1 MDYENKGRNSRI
13 RERIQVPNIQLNQ
26 QDQRAFDTD
35 EMISSQGDWSSP
47 IKINQ
52 DTPNQFMQETQ
63 QNLITSNDDNQDVN
77 SKKSSS
83 SNNINKNKNH
93 NNDFDYLKKANLN
106 LQKSK
111 SQIEKK
117 GTKEED
123 SVKNRKTSKLSQSN
137 ASIAPS
143 FVLDQQ
149 QEDQQVDQTQKQLIQ
164 ASQISNEQQK
174 VSKNMLDDHNPQRRL
189 KDYRSTQYRNISLKL
204 LENGTNAQ
212 AQEANCN
219 TQTNLDID
227 GFSPTLTL
235 NNFNKSKRSYLVLN
249 LNECSTPQNNANKI
263 KVYPLLSSG
272 VSTDNMKKSQI
283 INRVSQH
290 SINIDKNGTF
300 NQYLDFNK
308 ERPLN
313 KGEQLLG
320 FNPFEGQ
327 NQSQQPSLINGAN
340 IQAYYSFQGRTGD
353 NDSQAHYNQNTS
365 NQIMLSQNQP
375 YQSPAYSQFYAN
387 PFQTN
392 SNTNNNTNN
401 IRNPNESNINWNIA
415 IKIKNI
421 SRFISKVRSQT
432 SDFNKKNLKD
442 FHHKLIN
449 DASDSKIYAQSG
461 SSSTLLSVNTSQK
474 IQLQQ
479 SNTLVREDSEEQ
491 NCLERLFYKI
501 MNIFFKKCLYYLDN
515 IIKSEKSYVFSPE
528 QTMIVFWNILFGLL
542 LLFQFF
548 YIPFSVGFEVDIVEQ
563 SQYRLLFYIIPI
575 IACIIDSLIN
585 LNLGY
590 YLQGLVEIDRIK
602 IIKRYIKQ
610 FLLRDI
616 ISLFAL
622 IMTQQT
628 NVSYYSL
635 LFFVRIPQL
644 FKILDEHAEYFQ
656 LEQKYYN
663 YYQLGNLLFM
673 IFYIS
678 HTCGCIFH
686 YISYEMAVQSQND
699 LRETWLNDAGV
710 FYSSIFKR
718 YVYSFYFIV
727 ITITTVGYGD
737 IKPISVYEKIYV
749 TVITILGS
757 CIFAYTVNTVG
768 TIFQEIERKKAQSK
782 QRKYELTSYLN
793 QRQVKKDIQ
802 IRVLK
807 HLEFN
812 QQREDDDPIRGMNI
826 LESVSKSLKEE
837 VCKDFYGRILQ
848 QSKIFNLQ
856 FSQQALLDVSL
867 HFKEKIL
874 SPGEIVFK
882 EGQANDHD
890 IFYIYKGSID
900 LFVQKSKK
908 QQRTI
913 FTAKSGMFFGQGG
926 FFSSAPRECSAK
938 TITVCHLLVLSQSD
952 FIKTIKNHTEDY
964 EKFCVIKDEMNIYKI
979 QQHMTCFS
987 CGQFNHTLLNCH
999 LIHYKRN
1006 RDLYLARYRY
1016 SIPQERKKEVK
1027 RKKYGKSSSWKQRQI
1042 VRQSLFQLRLD
1053 ALNLIL
1059 QNAQEITDKQFF
1071 NGVNKIKYENGFFFA
1086 DYEEDEELQ
1095 KLKKEG
1101 QEGEDEDKTS
1111 ESSSND
1117 EENLKKSQSNLS
1129 AASNISN
1136 VSQLSYNQDDSYRFG
1151 NNLPHYLM
1159 PNESA
1164 DMKGE
1169 ETLLNSIKEV
1179 NELEE
1184 EKQENKYHSQKTKT
1198 SQNLYKYSIQ
1208 SQNSRRHHAESI
1220 DDNHLYPFHKQQ
1232 THKES
1237 STSSARKISSQR
1249 SLQLVTYSKR
1259 PEPLEIANQNQLK
1272 TSHDL
1277 NNKKD
1282 KSNSSLVQP
1291 LFISKDS
1298 PQASQR
1304 QNSDQ
1309 VGTSSQIKLQG
1320 KNKNLL
1326 DKKHISDF
1334 LFNDQNIY
1342 SSDSSSLSEVSGDEM
1357 QNKIKHK
1364 NQNASKNHQALLH
1377 NQLISQFA
1385 QIKLSRKKNSE
1396 NSIDMPSLQ
1405 ELDQEHSKQVKKVLT
1420 TNQKHKDQIK
1430 LTQQENTDEKI
1441 TQPQQQLLKQQTKN
1455 IIILNSKEN
1464 KKFIFE
1470 NIVISKRSS
1479 QLSAQNVE
1487 KPLYDPQNQEL
1498 KQNDKMNLADDSDI
1512 SILQTWNSQKQTK
1525 SNKQILISS
1534 KSLNEADRNEDFRSQ
1549 KKERYDSLENQN
1561 GQSEQDES
1569 HPRGRHKHQFLLK
1582 RRSKSATKTNH
1593 QQFNFDKTQRRS
1605 SVFDN
1610 ENSCQEALNI
1620 DQQSLTQKNQF
1631 KISVKHPTGQTTSK
1645 SKKANIQLESLE
1657 MKNSQETQT
1666 RKISNFSNGRGQ
1678 NLIAQQ
1684 EKNLAKKINMPLL
1697 NPNEQFTI
1705 KQKKRVHLD
1714 SLSLLNQYQQFSK
1727 QENEKLIEQI
1737 KAILGKNTNFQSQ
1750 NATPVAKQINKLN
1763 STDQNNIQKQNLET
1777 KLSNNLNRLQSIEEY
1792 PQPIS
1797 EVELNDKMIYKIK
1810 TNLNYS
1816 SDLFQ
1821 YDFDQMK
1828 IFKYYFPHNNYSN
1841 VVSRLKPKKFK
1852 NSNRNAIKRRTIINP
1867 QNFNIQQNI

>member
-1 MDYENKGRNSRI
+1 MDYENKGRSSKI
-13 RERIQVPNIQLNQ
+13 RERIQVPSIQLNQ
-26 QDQRAFDTD
+26 QDQHVFDTD
-35 EMISSQGDWSSP
+35 GMISSQGDWSSP
-47 IKINQ
+47 IKLNQ
-52 DTPNQFMQETQ
+52 DTPNQFIQETQ
-63 QNLITSNDDNQDVN
+63 QNLITSNDDNQEGN
-77 SKKSSS
+77 SKKSSKS
-83 SNNINKNKNH
+83 KSN

-111 SQIEKK
+111 SQLEKQ

-123 SVKNRKTSKLSQSN
+123 SGKNLKISKLSQSN
-137 ASIAPS
+137 VSIVRSFAS
-143 FVLDQQ
+143 DQQ
-149 QEDQQVDQTQKQLIQ
+149 QEDQLVDQTQKNLIQ
-164 ASQISNEQQK
+164 TKQTVNEQQK
-174 VSKNMLDDHNPQRRL
+174 APKNILDDNNPQIRL
-189 KDYRSTQYRNISLKL
+189 RDYRRTQYRNVSLKL

-212 AQEANCN
+212 AQEANWN
-219 TQTNLDID
+219 TQTNLDVE

-235 NNFNKSKRSYLVLN
+235 NNINKSKRSYLALN
-249 LNECSTPQNNANKI
+249 LNECSTPQNNPNKM

-272 VSTDNMKKSQI
+272 LSTDNLRKSQI

-290 SINIDKNGTF
+290 SINIDKNGNF

-308 ERPLN
+308 DRCLN
-313 KGEQLLG
+313 KGDQLLG
-320 FNPFEGQ
+320 FNTFEGQ
-327 NQSQQPSLINGAN
+327 NQSQQPSVFGGAN

-353 NDSQAHYNQNTS
+353 NDSQAHYNQNAS
-365 NQIMLSQNQP
+365 NQIMISQNQQ
-375 YQSPAYSQFYAN
+375 YQSAAHSQFYAT
-387 PFQTN
+387 PLQ
-392 SNTNNNTNN
+392 TNNNNNNINN

-442 FHHKLIN
+442 FHHRLIN
-449 DASDSKIYAQSG
+449 DASDSKIYAQNG
-461 SSSTLLSVNTSQK
+461 SSSTLPSVNSSQK

-479 SNTLVREDSEEQ
+479 SNTLVREDSQEQ
-491 NCLERLFYKI
+491 NCLERLFYNL
-501 MNIFFKKCLYYLDN
+501 MNVLFKKCLYYLDN
-515 IIKSEKSYVFSPE
+515 IGEKSYVFSPE

-548 YIPFSVGFEVDIVEQ
+548 YIPFSVGFDVDIVEQ

-575 IACIIDSLIN
+575 IACFIDSLIN

-616 ISLFAL
+616 ISLFSL

-644 FKILDEHAEYFQ
+644 FKILEEHAEYFQ

-678 HTCGCIFH
+678 HICGCIFH
-686 YISYEMAVQSQND
+686 YISYEMGVQSQND
-699 LRETWLNDAGV
+699 LRDTWLNDAGV

-749 TVITILGS
+749 TIITILGS

-826 LESVSKSLKEE
+826 LESVSKNLKEE

-856 FSQQALLDVSL
+856 FSQQALLDASL
-867 HFKEKIL
+867 YFKEKIL

-900 LFVQKSKK
+900 LFVQKSRK

-952 FIKTIKNHTEDY
+952 FIKTLKNHTEDY

-1016 SIPQERKKEVK
+1016 SIPQERKKEVV
-1027 RKKYGKSSSWKQRQI
+1027 RKNYGKSSSWKQRQI

-1059 QNAQEITDKQFF
+1059 SNPQEITDKQFF
-1071 NGVNKIKYENGFFFA
+1071 NGVNKIKFENGFFFA

-1101 QEGEDEDKTS
+1101 QEGEDEDKS
-1111 ESSSND
+1111 SDSSSND
-1117 EENLKKSQSNLS
+1117 EDDLQNSQNNLS
-1129 AASNISN
+1129 VASNISN
-1136 VSQLSYNQDDSYRFG
+1136 ASQLTYNQDDSYRFG
-1151 NNLPHYLM
+1151 NNFPHYFM
-1159 PNESA
+1159 TNDSG
-1164 DMKGE
+1164 DIKGE

-1184 EKQENKYHSQKTKT
+1184 ENQENKHHLQKTKA
-1198 SQNLYKYSIQ
+1198 SQNLYKYSLQ

-1232 THKES
+1232 TQKES
-1237 STSSARKISSQR
+1237 STSSARKIQSQR

-1259 PEPLEIANQNQLK
+1259 HELLDIANQNSLK
-1272 TSHDL
+1272 TSHDS

-1282 KSNSSLVQP
+1282 KSSSSIVQP
-1291 LFISKDS
+1291 VFISKDS
-1298 PQASQR
+1298 PQTSQR

-1309 VGTSSQIKLQG
+1309 IGVSSQIKLQG
-1320 KNKNLL
+1320 KNKNQG
-1326 DKKHISDF
+1326 DKKRISDF
-1334 LFNDQNIY
+1334 LFNDQNVY
-1342 SSDSSSLSEVSGDEM
+1342 SSDSSSLSEVSADEM
-1357 QNKIKHK
+1357 QNKIK
-1364 NQNASKNHQALLH
+1364 QNKQHTSQSHYMQLHDSKKQNNN

-1385 QIKLSRKKNSE
+1385 QIKIQKKRNSE
-1396 NSIDMPSLQ
+1396 DDSIDLPASQ
-1405 ELDQEHSKQVKKVLT
+1405 ERDQEHAIQRKKEQIIS
-1420 TNQKHKDQIK
+1420 QKPKDQID
-1430 LTQQENTDEKI
+1430 LSQQYITNEKT
-1441 TQPQQQLLKQQTKN
+1441 TQPQQLLKQQTKN
-1455 IIILNSKEN
+1455 KIIVNSNEN

-1470 NIVISKRSS
+1470 NIVISKRGSYLSS
-1479 QLSAQNVE
+1479 Q
-1487 KPLYDPQNQEL
+1487 KPLNDAQNQEL
-1498 KQNDKMNLADDSDI
+1498 KQNDKINFADDSDD
-1512 SILQTWNSQKQTK
+1512 SILQIQNSQRQTK
-1525 SNKQILISS
+1525 SNKQTLISS
-1534 KSLNEADRNEDFRSQ
+1534 QSLNEAEFNENIHTQS
-1549 KKERYDSLENQN
+1549 KERQHSLENKN
-1561 GQSEQDES
+1561 EQMNEQVETHS
-1569 HPRGRHKHQFLLK
+1569 RRRNKHQFLFK
-1582 RRSKSATKTNH
+1582 RRSQSATKTNNK
-1593 QQFNFDKTQRRS
+1593 QFSFDKTQRRS
-1605 SVFDN
+1605 LVFDD
-1610 ENSCQEALNI
+1610 ENFSQEAQNI
-1620 DQQSLTQKNQF
+1620 DQQNLTQKNQF
-1631 KISVKHPTGQTTSK
+1631 RISAKHPTGQATTK
-1645 SKKANIQLESLE
+1645 SKKNNIHLESLE
-1657 MKNSQETQT
+1657 QKNSQETQT

-1678 NLIAQQ
+1678 NLMVQQ

-1697 NPNEQFTI
+1697 NPNELFTI
-1705 KQKKRVHLD
+1705 KQKKRIHLD
-1714 SLSLLNQYQQFSK
+1714 PQQLLNQYQQFSK

-1737 KAILGKNTNFQSQ
+1737 KSILSKNTNFQSQ
-1750 NATPVAKQINKLN
+1750 NATPVGKQIKKIN
-1763 STDQNNIQKQNLET
+1763 STDQNNIQKQNFET
-1777 KLSNNLNRLQSIEEY
+1777 KSSNNLNKLQSLEEY

-1821 YDFDQMK
+1821 YDFDTMK

-1841 VVSRLKPKKFK
+1841 VVSRLKPKKLK
-1852 NSNRNAIKRRTIINP
+1852 NGNRNTIKRRTVINS
-1867 QNFNIQQNI
+1867 QNFNNQNI

>member
-1 MDYENKGRNSRI
+1 MNYENQGRSSKI
-13 RERIQVPNIQLNQ
+13 QQRIQVPNIQLNE
-26 QDQRAFDTD
+26 QDQHVFDTD
-35 EMISSQGDWSSP
+35 GMISSQGDWSSP

-63 QNLITSNDDNQDVN
+63 QNLITSNDDNLDAI

-83 SNNINKNKNH
+83 KNNNNNI
-93 NNDFDYLKKANLN
+93 DSDMDYLKKVNLN

-111 SQIEKK
+111 SQIEKQ

-123 SVKNRKTSKLSQSN
+123 SGKNHKISKHSQSN

-149 QEDQQVDQTQKQLIQ
+149 QEDQQADQTQKHLIQ
-164 ASQISNEQQK
+164 TNQNFNEQSKTQK
-174 VSKNMLDDHNPQRRL
+174 NVFDDENPQRRL
-189 KDYRSTQYRNISLKL
+189 REYRRTQYRNVSLKL

-212 AQEANCN
+212 AQEANWN
-219 TQTNLDID
+219 TQTNLDIE

-235 NNFNKSKRSYLVLN
+235 NNINKSKKSFLALN
-249 LNECSTPQNNANKI
+249 VNECSTPQNNPNKI

-272 VSTDNMKKSQI
+272 VSTDNLRKSQI

-290 SINIDKNGTF
+290 SINLDKNGTF

-308 ERPLN
+308 DRPLS
-313 KGEQLLG
+313 KGDQLLG
-320 FNPFEGQ
+320 FSAFEGQ
-327 NQSQQPSLINGAN
+327 NQSQQPSLINGMN
-340 IQAYYSFQGRTGD
+340 IQAYYSFQGRTGE
-353 NDSQAHYNQNTS
+353 NDSQAHYNQNAS
-365 NQIMLSQNQP
+365 NQVMLSQNQQ
-375 YQSPAYSQFYAN
+375 YQSIAHSQFYAA
-387 PFQTN
+387 PLQ
-392 SNTNNNTNN
+392 TNNNNINN
-401 IRNPNESNINWNIA
+401 IRNPSESNINWNIA

-461 SSSTLLSVNTSQK
+461 SNNTLPSLNTSQK

-479 SNTLVREDSEEQ
+479 SNTLVREDSQEQ
-491 NCLERLFYKI
+491 NCLEKVFYKM
-501 MNIFFKKCLYYLDN
+501 MNILFKRCLYYLDN
-515 IIKSEKSYVFSPE
+515 IITSEKSYVFSPE

-548 YIPFSVGFEVDIVEQ
+548 YIPFSVGFDVDIVDQ
-563 SQYRLLFYIIPI
+563 TKYRLLFYIIPI
-575 IACIIDSLIN
+575 IACFIDSLIN

-590 YLQGLVEIDRIK
+590 YLQGLVEIDRLK

-610 FLLRDI
+610 FLIRDI
-616 ISLFAL
+616 ISLFSL
-622 IMTQQT
+622 IMTLQT

-644 FKILDEHAEYFQ
+644 FKILEEHAEYFQ

-678 HTCGCIFH
+678 HICGCIFH
-686 YISYEMAVQSQND
+686 YISYEIGVQSQND
-699 LRETWLNDAGV
+699 LKDTWLNDAGV

-749 TVITILGS
+749 TIITILGS

-826 LESVSKSLKEE
+826 LESVSKNLKEE

-856 FSQQALLDVSL
+856 FSQQALLDASL
-867 HFKEKIL
+867 QFKEKIL

-900 LFVQKSKK
+900 LFVQKSRK

-952 FIKTIKNHTEDY
+952 FIKTLKNHTEDY

-1006 RDLYLARYRY
+1006 RDLFLARYRY
-1016 SIPQERKKEVK
+1016 SIPQERKKEII
-1027 RKKYGKSSSWKQRQI
+1027 RKNYGKSSSWKQRQV

-1059 QNAQEITDKQFF
+1059 QNPQEITDKQFF

-1086 DYEEDEELQ
+1086 DYEEDEELE

-1101 QEGEDEDKTS
+1101 QEDEDKSS
-1111 ESSSND
+1111 ESSSSD
-1117 EENLKKSQSNLS
+1117 EENLQNKLSNLS

-1136 VSQLSYNQDDSYRFG
+1136 ASQLTYNQDDSYRFG
-1151 NNLPHYLM
+1151 NNVPHFFIQ
-1159 PNESA
+1159 NESA
-1164 DMKGE
+1164 DIKAE

-1179 NELEE
+1179 NELDEE
-1184 EKQENKYHSQKTKT
+1184 NHENKYQSQKRKT

-1208 SQNSRRHHAESI
+1208 SQNSRRPHAQSI
-1220 DDNHLYPFHKQQ
+1220 DDDNHLYHFHKQQ

-1237 STSSARKISSQR
+1237 STSSARKIQSQR

-1259 PEPLEIANQNQLK
+1259 SELLEIANQNSLK
-1272 TSHDL
+1272 TSHDS

-1291 LFISKDS
+1291 VFISKDS
-1298 PQASQR
+1298 PQTSQR

-1309 VGTSSQIKLQG
+1309 KIKLQG
-1320 KNKNLL
+1320 KNKNQA
-1326 DKKHISDF
+1326 DKKGISDF
-1334 LFNDQNIY
+1334 LFNDQNVY
-1342 SSDSSSLSEVSGDEM
+1342 SSDSSSLSELSADELH
-1357 QNKIKHK
+1357 NKIKQN
-1364 NQNASKNHQALLH
+1364 NQNISKSHQFQMNEQKKQSNNHQFT
-1377 NQLISQFA
+1377 SQFA
-1385 QIKLSRKKNSE
+1385 QIRLKKKKNSE
-1396 NSIDMPSLQ
+1396 DSIDTPSLQ
-1405 ELDQEHSKQVKKVLT
+1405 ELDQELVIQGKKT
-1420 TNQKHKDQIK
+1420 QPTIYKHKDQIK
-1430 LTQQENTDEKI
+1430 LAQKVSTDEKA
-1441 TQPQQQLLKQQTKN
+1441 TQPQQLIKQHTKN
-1455 IIILNSKEN
+1455 KIILNSNEN
-1464 KKFIFE
+1464 KKFVFE
-1470 NIVISKRSS
+1470 NIVISKRGS
-1479 QLSAQNVE
+1479 QLSQYNGQ
-1487 KPLYDPQNQEL
+1487 KPLNDAQSQEL
-1498 KQNDKMNLADDSDI
+1498 KQNERINLADDSDE
-1512 SILQTWNSQKQTK
+1512 SILQVQSSQRQNK
-1525 SNKQILISS
+1525 SNKQIIISS
-1534 KSLNEADRNEDFRSQ
+1534 QSLNDGERNEVIQSQ
-1549 KKERYDSLENQN
+1549 SKERQDSLEKKNEEN
-1561 GQSEQDES
+1561 EI
-1569 HPRGRHKHQFLLK
+1569 HPRGRHKHQFLFK
-1582 RRSKSATKTNH
+1582 RRSQSATKTNI
-1593 QQFNFDKTQRRS
+1593 QEFNLNKTQRRS
-1605 SVFDN
+1605 LIFDDEKSV
-1610 ENSCQEALNI
+1610 QETQNI
-1620 DQQSLTQKNQF
+1620 EQQNLIQKNQF
-1631 KISVKHPTGQTTSK
+1631 KISVKHQNGQTIQK
-1645 SKKANIQLESLE
+1645 SKKGNIHLESLE
-1657 MKNSQETQT
+1657 QKNNQENQK
-1666 RKISNFSNGRGQ
+1666 RKISNLSNGRGQ
-1678 NLIAQQ
+1678 NLISQQ

-1705 KQKKRVHLD
+1705 KQKKRINVD
-1714 SLSLLNQYQQFSK
+1714 PLSLLNQYQQFSK

-1737 KAILGKNTNFQSQ
+1737 KAILSKNNNFQSQ
-1750 NATPVAKQINKLN
+1750 NATPVAKQIKKLN
-1763 STDQNNIQKQNLET
+1763 SIDQNNVQKQNLES
-1777 KLSNNLNRLQSIEEY
+1777 KSSNNLNKLQSIEEY

-1821 YDFDQMK
+1821 YDFDSMK

-1841 VVSRLKPKKFK
+1841 VVSRLKPKKLK
-1852 NSNRNAIKRRTIINP
+1852 NANRNTIKRRTVINS
-1867 QNFNIQQNI
+1867 QNFNNQQNI